1 MSENAAFIKMLLE
14 GEWHEGDINYD
25 DLLRAASL
33 IERLEAE
40 LTELRAHSE
49 LLREALTSI
58 STALDAYG
66 VRWCRDV
73 AKDALLQEK
82 GE

>member
-1 MSENAAFIKMLLE
+1 MSDREGYLKRRDQLLMQDE
-14 GEWHEGDINYD
+14 
-25 DLLRAASL
+25 L
-33 IERLEAE
+33 IEEQQARIEELEAE
-40 LTELRAHSE
+40 LAELRAHSE

-73 AKDALLQEK
+73 AKDALLKERK
-82 GE
+82 E